1 MKRRVIVGTY
11 CQPTLSHVGSVET
24 LIDGMLSLGPRPPR
38 LLVVLVF
45 LFRCLVLVTIFFRLV
60 SRLALISMVLSLWD
74 TFQFDVC
81 DFFAVQ
87 RGW

>member
-1 MKRRVIVGTY
+1 MKRRVTVGTY

-24 LIDGMLSLGPRPPR
+24 LIDGVLSLGPGFP
-38 LLVVLVF
+38 L
-45 LFRCLVLVTIFFRLV
+45 RCLVLVTIFFRLM